1 LAARCVDGIVANPA
15 IMAQRVEESIG
26 LATALNPLIGYYA
39 ATDVAKEALASGRT
53 VPQVVLERG
62 YLTEEQL
69 HQALSPRHLANLP
82 ALTGV
87 EPDLLQ

>member
-1 LAARCVDGIVANPA
+1 MAERCVDGIVANPV

-39 ATDVAKEALASGRT
+39 ATEVAKEALASGRT

-62 YLTEEQL
+62 YLTDAQL
-69 HQALSPRHLANLP
+69 QQALSPRHLANLP
-82 ALTGV
+82 AVTAG
-87 EPDLLQ
+87 EADLRQ

>member
-1 LAARCVDGIVANPA
+1 VANPA
-15 IMAQRVEESIG
+15 ILAQRVEESIG

-39 ATDVAKEALASGRT
+39 ATEVAKEALASGRT

-62 YLTEEQL
+62 HLTAEELQR
-69 HQALSPRHLANLP
+69 ALSPRHLANLP
-82 ALTGV
+82 ALTAG